1 MSEVSSWSNT
11 DAGNNLTP
19 PDGWP
24 TYEIS
29 LTARV
34 SADTVKYEICNESG
48 VNQNFGTSPPVRFLV
63 IR

>member
-1 MSEVSSWSNT
+1 V
-11 DAGNNLTP
+11 LTP

-24 TYEIS
+24 TDEIN

-34 SADTVKYEICNESG
+34 STDTVKYEICNASAT
-48 VNQNFGTSPPVRFLV
+48 NQNFGTSPPVRFLV